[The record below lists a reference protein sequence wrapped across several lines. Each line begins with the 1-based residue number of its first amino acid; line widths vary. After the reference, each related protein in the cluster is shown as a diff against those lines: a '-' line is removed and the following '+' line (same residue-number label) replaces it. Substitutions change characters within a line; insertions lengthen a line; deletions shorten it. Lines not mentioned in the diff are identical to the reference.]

1 MQQMKESDQSIQVAL
16 IDPDKKKDEE
26 SKELKMT
33 EERNYD
39 SNQPKLI
46 YSAEEAFIELHEDEV
61 KE

>member
-33 EERNYD
+33 EEEVTEERNYD
-39 SNQPKLI
+39 SNQLVVPKH
-46 YSAEEAFIELHEDEV
+46 YCEV
-61 KE
+61 N

>member
-39 SNQPKLI
+39 SNQLVSP
-46 YSAEEAFIELHEDEV
+46 ETFIELHEDKV

>member
-33 EERNYD
+33 EEEVTEERNYD
-39 SNQPKLI
+39 SNQLVSPETLLR
-46 YSAEEAFIELHEDEV
+46 S
-61 KE
+61 

>member
-1 MQQMKESDQSIQVAL
+1 MKESDQSIQVAL

-33 EERNYD
+33 EEEVTEERNYD
-39 SNQPKLI
+39 SNQLVSP
-46 YSAEEAFIELHEDEV
+46 ETFIELHEDEV